1 MARFSS
7 PPSSISGDP
16 LRAPSAPVSF
26 QPTYR
31 CRKAE
36 GPAPFLGWFFLMCS
50 FVALLRRGPAF
61 LMSLKPK
68 EMEAEEMLALA
79 RELEKRAVLL
89 EARRFFE
96 RGMAGLEK

>member
-1 MARFSS
+1 
-7 PPSSISGDP
+7 
-16 LRAPSAPVSF
+16 
-26 QPTYR
+26 
-31 CRKAE
+31 
-36 GPAPFLGWFFLMCS
+36 
-50 FVALLRRGPAF
+50 
-61 LMSLKPK
+61 MSLKPK

>member
-1 MARFSS
+1 
-7 PPSSISGDP
+7 
-16 LRAPSAPVSF
+16 
-26 QPTYR
+26 
-31 CRKAE
+31 
-36 GPAPFLGWFFLMCS
+36 MCS

-61 LMSLKPK
+61 LKSLKPK